1 MSKNLLT
8 SLGIMLYL
16 SQTFRNVSMKNI
28 LQVEKQ
34 ILPFSVVRGVIITSV
49 GALVF

>member
-1 MSKNLLT
+1 MLKNLLT

-34 ILPFSVVRGVIITSV
+34 IPPFS
-49 GALVF
+49 